1 MTGTIRHIVPPPRFT
16 LDAVGYSYGDKR
28 VLDQVSCEISAGD
41 FLGIVGPNGAGKTTL
56 LRLLSGMYAPAAGTV
71 HADGS
76 VVHTMPAK
84 ARARLI
90 AHVPQMEPVMFPW
103 SVSSMVLLG
112 RHPHSA
118 GLGYEREE
126 DFAAVRQAM
135 ERVEISHLAK
145 RSVTDLSGGEL
156 HRVLI
161 ARALAQ
167 ETPVLLLD
175 EPNAHLDIHHQV
187 ALFDLLASLHADEG
201 RTVVIITHDL
211 NLTSM
216 YCDRVMLLDEG
227 RLCAL
232 GTPEDVLREDM
243 IQRHFRINV
252 GVEMGN
258 GRPVIQLRRGGEG
271 D

>member
-1 MTGTIRHIVPPPRFT
+1 MNTGGQYQVGPPHFR
-16 LDAVGYSYGDKR
+16 LDNVGFSYGDTP
-28 VLDQVSCEISAGD
+28 VLTEISCMIEAGD
-41 FLGIVGPNGAGKTTL
+41 FLGVVGPNGAGKTTL
-56 LRLLSGMYAPAAGTV
+56 LRLLSGMITPATGTLEADGRPV
-71 HADGS
+71 HAMTPKD
-76 VVHTMPAK
+76 
-84 ARARLI
+84 RARLI
-90 AHVPQMEPVMFPW
+90 AHVPQMEAVMFPW

-118 GLGYEREE
+118 GLGYEN
-126 DFAAVRQAM
+126 DTDYAAANRAM
-135 ERVEISHLAK
+135 ERVEISHLAG

-201 RTVVIITHDL
+201 RTVMIITHDL
-211 NLTSM
+211 NLVSM

-227 RLCAL
+227 RLQAL
-232 GTPEDVLREDM
+232 GTPEEVLNEET
-243 IQRHFRINV
+243 IQQHFRIDV
-252 GVEMGN
+252 GVEMKE
-258 GRPVIQLRRGGEG
+258 GRPAIQLRRGGYR

>member
-1 MTGTIRHIVPPPRFT
+1 M
-16 LDAVGYSYGDKR
+16 
-28 VLDQVSCEISAGD
+28 
-41 FLGIVGPNGAGKTTL
+41 
-56 LRLLSGMYAPAAGTV
+56 
-71 HADGS
+71 
-76 VVHTMPAK
+76 
-84 ARARLI
+84 
-90 AHVPQMEPVMFPW
+90 
-103 SVSSMVLLG
+103 
-112 RHPHSA
+112 
-118 GLGYEREE
+118 
-126 DFAAVRQAM
+126 
-135 ERVEISHLAK
+135 
-145 RSVTDLSGGEL
+145 